1 MFKQVIVMVIF
12 IFISHFVTEQIL
24 KYDIIYLKNGTIKYP
39 LKYKIKDAKLCT
51 IENIKNKNNLI
62 FYTKEKINQY
72 NYIYDTILDSYYLIE
87 PKYYY
92 YIRDSTKT
100 IINFKDNFNI
110 FNLNLIK

>member
-1 MFKQVIVMVIF
+1 MFKQIIIMVIF
-12 IFISHFVTEQIL
+12 IFISYIVTEKIL
-24 KYDIIYLKNGTIKYP
+24 KYDIIYFKTGIIKYP
-39 LKYKIKDAKLCT
+39 LKYRIKNAKICT
-51 IENIKNKNNLI
+51 IEDIKNKNNLI

-72 NYIYDTILDSYYLIE
+72 NYIYDITSDSYYLIE

-100 IINFKDNFNI
+100 IINFKENFSI